1 MKTAEIK
8 TDQEKTLLLE
18 QYRILTEV
26 VGKITQNRE
35 TLNTFWTALN
45 GTIIGAI
52 AYLKDMQ
59 IDKVPPKTL
68 FIWFALLFGFVMSMV
83 WLQSIL
89 CIKKN
94 IDYKNKLLM
103 EMEVFLPA
111 KIFTVDLTTSTDE
124 KGNYS
129 LSSTEISIPILFCMG
144 YVVIAAI
151 LLIYPNIL

>member
-111 KIFTVDLTTSTDE
+111 KIFTVDLTISTDE